1 MTALLSRRMTTA
13 LRYRTM
19 LVLAVF
25 GFCCGLG
32 ASLTWVYVL
41 YSREVPDLDSRVTVI
56 PILML
61 ALTAASFLLAWFAKK
76 RLRTIAS
83 AK

>member
-1 MTALLSRRMTTA
+1 MTAILSCRMTAT

-25 GFCCGLG
+25 GFCCGIG
-32 ASLTWVYVL
+32 ASLAWAVVL
-41 YSREVPDLDSRVTVI
+41 SSREVPDLGSRVAAI

-61 ALTAASFLLAWFAKK
+61 ASTGASFLLARFARR